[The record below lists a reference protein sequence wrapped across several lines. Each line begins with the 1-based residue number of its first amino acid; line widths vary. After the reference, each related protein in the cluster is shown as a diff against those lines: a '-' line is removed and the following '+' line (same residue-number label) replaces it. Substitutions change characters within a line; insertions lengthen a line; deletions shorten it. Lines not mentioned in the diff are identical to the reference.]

1 MVGCKVTRKG
11 SQTLNLCKANILFEM
26 VDILSCQRP
35 IEPRLQEIDHIL
47 GQKPIATKTVQG
59 FHPLDQGMLGHG
71 LTLSKIKGNLVL
83 VKDGLEL
90 ELISIHIPQEDS
102 NIFVTNS
109 LIQTLANGAGYRL

>member
-1 MVGCKVTRKG
+1 
-11 SQTLNLCKANILFEM
+11 M

-35 IEPRLQEIDHIL
+35 IEPCLHEIDHIF
-47 GQKPIATKTVQG
+47 GQKPISTKAVQG

-71 LTLSKIKGNLVL
+71 FALPEIERNLVL

-102 NIFVTNS
+102 NIFVTS
-109 LIQTLANGAGYRL
+109 PLIQTLANGAGYRL

>member
-1 MVGCKVTRKG
+1 
-11 SQTLNLCKANILFEM
+11 
-26 VDILSCQRP
+26 
-35 IEPRLQEIDHIL
+35 
-47 GQKPIATKTVQG
+47 
-59 FHPLDQGMLGHG
+59 MLGHG
-71 LTLSKIKGNLVL
+71 LTLSKIEGNLVL